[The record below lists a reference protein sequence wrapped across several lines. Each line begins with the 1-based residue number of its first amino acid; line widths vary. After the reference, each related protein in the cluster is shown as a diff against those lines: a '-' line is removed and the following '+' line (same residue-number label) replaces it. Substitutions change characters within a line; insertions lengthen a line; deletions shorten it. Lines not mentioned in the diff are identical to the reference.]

1 MPIYEYQCE
10 SCGVVEEII
19 QKMSDP
25 GPAACGSCGN
35 GPMVKLMSMTNF
47 ALKGSGW
54 YVTDFRDKTPPKKEN
69 PEGSEKKNSDKIEA
83 NDPTTKESAP
93 AESSSDKVINKPVE
107 KVTTESASKAPPA
120 STSSKSS

>member
-10 SCGVVEEII
+10 SCGVVKEII

-69 PEGSEKKNSDKIEA
+69 PEGSEKKDSDKTDA
-83 NDPTTKESAP
+83 SASTTKELAP
-93 AESSSDKVINKPVE
+93 AESGSDKVTNKPVE
-107 KVTTESASKAPPA
+107 KVSTESA